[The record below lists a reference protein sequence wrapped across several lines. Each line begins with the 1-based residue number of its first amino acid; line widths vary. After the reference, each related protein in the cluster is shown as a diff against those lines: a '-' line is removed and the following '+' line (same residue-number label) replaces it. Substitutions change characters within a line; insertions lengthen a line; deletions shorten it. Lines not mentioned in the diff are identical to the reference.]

1 MDRKKYHLKYV
12 EVPEWVLAR
21 FQDLVSS
28 VGGRREFCERF
39 DISAP
44 YMSLLLSGKRHI
56 PEALHPMLG
65 IKLVIT
71 PMRYE
76 EVAE

>member
-12 EVPEWVLAR
+12 EVPNWVLDR
-21 FQDLVSS
+21 FSALVGS
-28 VGGRREFCERF
+28 VGGRREFREKF
-39 DISAP
+39 GISES

-56 PEALHPMLG
+56 PEALHPLMG

-76 EVAE
+76 EIEK